1 MVKNENKVAT
11 PGRLRADLKK
21 RSIFENFATSGSMGK
36 STELLGLI
44 EFLHAAGLNP
54 VLVSGDSNSQ
64 ILKNIYATKNSIG
77 VIDINQ
83 VLGEG
88 VVTID
93 IEQKDGK
100 FSNILYNDSIDGR
113 DIIFDTKG
121 GTFNSFVNEFGG
133 LNAYY
138 DNFSDD
144 KFYKLNCMPDIAKGF
159 QNLDEQYLQYS
170 ELDTETEIHIVN
182 IFSKGKIG
190 SEANFSTIIEK
201 YKDWIVN
208 HPYPKNITVHEIVFK
223 TSWHT
228 QESQIFFS
236 GNKIREAYKTE
247 RSNNKILAS
256 HFLSERD
263 REWSKLLFDQDY
275 INELAQ
281 LPNPTDG
288 KGLWGKILL
297 A

>member
-1 MVKNENKVAT
+1 MAKNENKVAT

-36 STELLGLI
+36 STELLRLI

-54 VLVSGDSNSQ
+54 VLISADSNSQ
-64 ILKNIYATKNSIG
+64 ILKNIYGTKNSIG
-77 VIDINQ
+77 VTDINQ
-83 VLGEG
+83 VLGQG

-93 IEQKDGK
+93 IEKKDGT
-100 FSNILYNDSIDGR
+100 FSNILFDDTIDGR
-113 DIIFDTKG
+113 DIILDTKG
-121 GTFNSFVNEFGG
+121 GTFNAFVDEFGG

-138 DNFSDD
+138 NAFSDD
-144 KFYKLNCMPDIAKGF
+144 KFYKLNCMPDIEKGF
-159 QNLDEQYLQYS
+159 QNLDEQYQIYS
-170 ELDTETEIHIVN
+170 DLDCDTEIHIVN
-182 IFSKGKIG
+182 IFSQGKIG
-190 SEANFSTIIEK
+190 SEANYTAIVEK
-201 YKDWIVN
+201 YKDWKNN
-208 HPYPKNITVHEIVFK
+208 HPYPKNITVHEMVFK
-223 TSWHT
+223 TKWT
-228 QESQIFFS
+228 TKDSQLFFS
-236 GNKIREAYKTE
+236 NNRIRDAIKTE
-247 RSNNKILAS
+247 RSSNKLLAPG
-256 HFLSERD
+256 FLNEGD